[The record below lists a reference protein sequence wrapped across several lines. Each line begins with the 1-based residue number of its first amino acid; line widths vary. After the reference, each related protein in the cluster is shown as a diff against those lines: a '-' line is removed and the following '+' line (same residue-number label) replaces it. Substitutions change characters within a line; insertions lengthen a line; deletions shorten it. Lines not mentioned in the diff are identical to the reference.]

1 MSDIQQCVSVLPSD
15 SASINNALTDLKQN
29 GITVKFLL
37 AAKENAQIQVAVQN
51 YLNSA
56 KLKGEE
62 KPSLMEA
69 VYRYNGRRPH
79 LQRVMN
85 IPANLPNNGG
95 GGGWNCQKDGAT
107 LFFLGLAFATLTV
120 MTMGSGAVLV
130 GAAWA
135 GIATYG
141 GLTTTGWG
149 IGHVMNCG
157 F

>member
-1 MSDIQQCVSVLPSD
+1 LPDIQQCVSVLPSD
-15 SASINNALTDLKQN
+15 STSVNKALTDLKQN
-29 GITVKFLL
+29 GLTVKFLF
-37 AAKENAQIQVAVQN
+37 AAKENQKIQVAVQN
-51 YLNSA
+51 YLNSV

-69 VYRYNGRRPH
+69 VYRYNGRKPRI
-79 LQRVMN
+79 QRVMN
-85 IPANLPNNGG
+85 IPSNLPDNGG
-95 GGGWNCQKDGAT
+95 GGGWNCQTDGAS

-120 MTMGSGAVLV
+120 MTMGSDAILV

-135 GIATYG
+135 GISTYG
-141 GLTTTGWG
+141 GLATTGWG